1 MNKGNSSIPSESS
14 TTATALNYNSIF
26 GTLVTSKTPRSFDDV
41 CGRIAYSFY
50 KEDKRD
56 WIQAHQNQSYSNQE
70 LQAFIDGCKY
80 DRRLNDY
87 KERAERLLLQ
97 YLAEYQKLNTKNEL
111 DDIKN
116 ELKNEIEECKPKPWH
131 NFWKSFGTSILSSV
145 AFASVLFLITF
156 LYAGVNPET
165 NASKILR
172 CLIAPNCPL
181 QTK

>member
-1 MNKGNSSIPSESS
+1 MDQGNSSIPSESS

-50 KEDKRD
+50 KEDKRG
-56 WIQAHQNQSYSNQE
+56 WIQAHESYSNQE

-80 DRRLNDY
+80 DSRLNDY
-87 KERAERLLLQ
+87 KKRAESLLLQ
-97 YLAEYQKLNTKNEL
+97 YLADYQQLKTKKEL